1 MQWGRA
7 ADRNTSLHSH
17 LRTAPLS
24 GPTEDSPQM
33 DPTEFIKKLLDTIAE
48 SAQGAMWLLIH
59 TLFGINRI
67 FTTQCSNC
75 SHRECEKQ
83 R

>member
-24 GPTEDSPQM
+24 DPTEDSPQM

-48 SAQGAMWLLIH
+48 SAQGPMQHLIRS
-59 TLFGINRI
+59 LFGINRI
-67 FTTQCSNC
+67 FTTQCSQC
-75 SHRECEKQ
+75 GHRECEKQ